1 MGKKPFRV
9 TEAERILKVVM
20 LINMIKTA
28 MKKIAVGMVQAIHS
42 NGPTA
47 ITCPFP

>member
-1 MGKKPFRV
+1 MGKKPLR
-9 TEAERILKVVM
+9 TAGEERMLKAVILTSMV
-20 LINMIKTA
+20 KTA

-47 ITCPFP
+47 IVYSSL